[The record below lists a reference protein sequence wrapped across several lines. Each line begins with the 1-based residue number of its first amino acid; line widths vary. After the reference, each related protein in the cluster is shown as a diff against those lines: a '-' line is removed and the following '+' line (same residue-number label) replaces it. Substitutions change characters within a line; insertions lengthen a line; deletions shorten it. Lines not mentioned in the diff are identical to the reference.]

1 MKSIKL
7 LIFSI
12 LAFSRLAFAQDAPK
26 TTIREAHIKSIRV
39 LAFSADSKY
48 LLSAGEDSTANVW
61 DVQTGKRLSTFA
73 EHHKVINA
81 AAFSPDGEQ
90 IVTGGQDNM
99 IRLWETKTGKE
110 IRTFKG
116 HAGYVIQLAFA
127 DKGDQIISGS
137 TDKTIRIWDKILG
150 KEIKNYKIDRKVS
163 WHSVAFRPD
172 GKFAILSDENRMR
185 LMNLET
191 GEKIRMYA
199 VKEKSEEID
208 YIAFSPN
215 GKKLLSVVDFQGGS
229 LKVWDVSTALE
240 TSSLTYS
247 MKGDPH
253 YADVMMATFS
263 ADCTKLMGISNNG
276 HLTIWDLNKN
286 TEIKTF
292 YNQSQSFKYED
303 GNVDYALA
311 ASPDGRWAAIA
322 NGMSLKIWDVSNF
335 IAIQKQADMELIP
348 ASSAPKEDKPE
359 EIPKNTTEVKT
370 NATNMPEKI
379 MFQDK
384 EVKKGESINLKSV
397 EFGQGSN
404 KITTDSFTELNKVI
418 DLMNQY
424 PNITVELAGHTDGTG
439 EADAN
444 MKLSEQRAEAVK
456 TFLVEKGIDR
466 KRIKTVAYG
475 GTKPIQNGND
485 AKNRK
490 INRRVELKILEM

>member
-1 MKSIKL
+1 MKPIKL

-26 TTIREAHIKSIRV
+26 TSIAEAHIKSIKI
-39 LAFSADSKY
+39 LAFSPDSKY
-48 LLSAGEDSTANVW
+48 LLSASEDSTASVW

-90 IVTGGQDNM
+90 IATGGQDNM
-99 IRLWETKTGKE
+99 IRLWETKTGQE

-116 HAGYVIQLAFA
+116 HTGYVIQLAFA
-127 DKGDQIISGS
+127 DRGDQIISGS
-137 TDKTIRIWDKILG
+137 TDKTIRIWDKIVG

-263 ADCTKLMGISNNG
+263 ADCTKLMGVSNNG

-286 TEIKTF
+286 EEVKTF
-292 YNQSQSFKYED
+292 YNQSKGFKYQE
-303 GNVDYALA
+303 GSVDYALA
-311 ASPDGRWAAIA
+311 ASPDGRWVAVG
-322 NGMSLKIWDVSNF
+322 NGTSIKLWDVSKF
-335 IAIQKQADMELIP
+335 IAVQKQSDLELIP
-348 ASSAPKEDKPE
+348 ASTAPKEEKSE
-359 EIPKNTTEVKT
+359 ELPKNSTEVKT
-370 NATNMPEKI
+370 ALTNVPEKV
-379 MFQDK
+379 MFQNK

-397 EFGQGSN
+397 EFAQGSN
-404 KITTDSFTELNKVI
+404 RITNESFAELNKVI
-418 DLMNQY
+418 ELMNQY
-424 PNITVELAGHTDGTG
+424 PNIIVELAGHTDGTG

-456 TFLVEKGIDR
+456 TFLVEKGISK
-466 KRIKTVAYG
+466 KRITIVAYG
-475 GTKPIQNGND
+475 GTKPIQNGKD
-485 AKNRK
+485 TKSRK

>member
-1 MKSIKL
+1 M
-7 LIFSI
+7 
-12 LAFSRLAFAQDAPK
+12 LAFSRLVFAQDAPQ
-26 TTIREAHIKSIRV
+26 TNIEEAHIKSIKI
-39 LAFSADSKY
+39 LAFSPDSKY
-48 LLSAGEDSTANVW
+48 LLSASEDSTASVW
-61 DVQTGKRLSTFA
+61 DVQTGKRLSTFT

-90 IVTGGQDNM
+90 VATGGQDNI

-116 HAGYVIQLAFA
+116 HTSYIIQVAFA
-127 DKGDQIISGS
+127 DKGDRIISGS
-137 TDKTIRIWDKILG
+137 TDKTIRIWDKIVG

-185 LMNLET
+185 LMSLET

-263 ADCTKLMGISNNG
+263 ADCTKLIGVSNNG

-286 TEIKTF
+286 EEAKTF
-292 YNQSQSFKYED
+292 YNQSKGFKYQD
-303 GNVDYALA
+303 GSVDYALA
-311 ASPDGRWAAIA
+311 ASPDGRLAAVG
-322 NGMSLKIWDVSNF
+322 NGTNIKIWDVSDF
-335 IAIQKQADMELIP
+335 IAVQSQTDMELIP
-348 ASSAPKEDKPE
+348 ASSSPKEDKPE
-359 EIPKNTTEVKT
+359 EVPKNPTEVKT
-370 NATNMPEKI
+370 AVISTPEKV

-397 EFGQGSN
+397 GFGQGSN
-404 KITTDSFTELNKVI
+404 RITEESFAELEKVI

-424 PNITVELAGHTDGTG
+424 PNITIELAGHTDGTG
-439 EADAN
+439 EVDAN
-444 MKLSEQRAEAVK
+444 MKLSEQRTEAVK
-456 TFLVEKGIDR
+456 AFLVEKGIDK
-466 KRIKTVAYG
+466 KRIKTLAYG
-475 GTKPIQNGND
+475 GTKPLQKGKD
-485 AKNRK
+485 AKSRK